1 MYDVNINMK
10 TVINIK
16 ADKEIKKKAQKIA
29 DELGLSL
36 SAVINAYLRQFIR
49 NKEVYFRI
57 GSAMSPEL
65 EETLEG
71 IEEDLKNKKNISEAI
86 SSEKG
91 IKRHL
96 SSL

>member
-1 MYDVNINMK
+1 MK